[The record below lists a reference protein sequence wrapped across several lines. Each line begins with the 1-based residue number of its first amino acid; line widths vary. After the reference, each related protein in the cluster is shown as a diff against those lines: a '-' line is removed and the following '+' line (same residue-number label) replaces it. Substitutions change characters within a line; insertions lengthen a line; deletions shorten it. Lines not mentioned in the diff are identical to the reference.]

1 MKLILLLENGE
12 LVGFVLLVIYTKK
25 IEFKGREDPE
35 FTQVDRDLYFE
46 NVEYVMEKGI

>member
-1 MKLILLLENGE
+1 VKLILLLENGE

-25 IEFKGREDPE
+25 FKGRKDPE
-35 FTQVDRDLYFE
+35 FTQVDGDLYFE